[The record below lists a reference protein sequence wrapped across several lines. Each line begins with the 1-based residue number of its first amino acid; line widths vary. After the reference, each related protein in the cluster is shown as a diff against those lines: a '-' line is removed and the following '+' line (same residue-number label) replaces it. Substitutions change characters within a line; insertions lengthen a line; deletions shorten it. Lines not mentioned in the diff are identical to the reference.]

1 MRGVRK
7 SETVEAEDGSKVG
20 AVVKEVVGAMSPE
33 SAGALSEGGCLRG
46 PFPVSA
52 FQNEAITV
60 VVVLEVCEGD
70 NNLATGRL
78 KKIT

>member
-1 MRGVRK
+1 
-7 SETVEAEDGSKVG
+7 
-20 AVVKEVVGAMSPE
+20 MSPE